1 MTKSLFLDTFC
12 IKIWLTIQMPL
23 FCQCIVYF
31 TSIHIFSLKCVFC
44 LETHS
49 QLCRAFN
56 RLRTTC
62 LPSRY
67 IVELCSLLSP
77 LITVVLCRFVP
88 GTFGYEIGQNVS
100 LLYFPD
106 DLAFDRQD
114 NDTSPNSRVSDQKLV
129 FDLRW
134 QGLKI
139 WLRWERFASTAV

>member
-1 MTKSLFLDTFC
+1 MGRKGPRAKTKTVLKTVSIVDQLGIMPNSKFQTFLNKNHP
-12 IKIWLTIQMPL
+12 I
-23 FCQCIVYF
+23 
-31 TSIHIFSLKCVFC
+31 
-44 LETHS
+44 
-49 QLCRAFN
+49 
-56 RLRTTC
+56 
-62 LPSRY
+62 
-67 IVELCSLLSP
+67 
-77 LITVVLCRFVP
+77 VLCRFVP

-114 NDTSPNSRVSDQKLV
+114 NDTSPNSCVSDQKLV